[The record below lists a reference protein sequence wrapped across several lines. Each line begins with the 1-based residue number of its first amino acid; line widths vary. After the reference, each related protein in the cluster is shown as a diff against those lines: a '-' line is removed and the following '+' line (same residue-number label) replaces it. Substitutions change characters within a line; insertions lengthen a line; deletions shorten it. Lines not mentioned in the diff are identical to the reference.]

1 MSPNKS
7 IDTDVLSAGVSR
19 RPSPVISN
27 YKGFPIVRPH
37 HRGPVWW
44 TDGAPDFNRKLV
56 KNTPYR
62 DWFSHLGE

>member
-27 YKGFPIVRPH
+27 VRRHSHFHPLRLELTCPGKPAH
-37 HRGPVWW
+37 AAR
-44 TDGAPDFNRKLV
+44 V
-56 KNTPYR
+56 KR
-62 DWFSHLGE
+62 